1 MAKSSNRLS
10 TREFLELVEQYRD
23 ELFRYILRQAWDPQV
38 AEDVFASSVLA
49 AFENVHKFQPGTN
62 FRAWMYR
69 IITNKVFVANRH
81 TGRRFDS
88 LDESGADRVPEPER
102 KSVYDVVG
110 DPETVLEEVSD
121 EVLAAMQSLSD
132 NERACILLRGV
143 EGFSYKEIAEILEMP
158 TGTVMTHLS
167 RGRAKLRRELGEYA
181 RASGVIKS
189 DQRGMNLGRN

>member
-1 MAKSSNRLS
+1 MAKSSDRL
-10 TREFLELVEQYRD
+10 TTAEFMELVEQYRD
-23 ELFRYILRQAWDPQV
+23 ELFRYILRQAWDSQV

-49 AFENVHKFQPGTN
+49 AFENRHKFQPGTN

-81 TGRRFDS
+81 VGRRFDS
-88 LDESGADRVPEPER
+88 LDEAGAERVPEPER
-102 KSVYDVVG
+102 KVAYDVVS
-110 DPETVLEEVSD
+110 DPQTVLEEVSD
-121 EVLAAMQSLSD
+121 EVVAALRHLSD

-167 RGRAKLRRELGEYA
+167 RGRAKLRRELGDYA
-181 RASGVIKS
+181 RSSGVLKS
-189 DQRGMNLGRN
+189 E

>member
-1 MAKSSNRLS
+1 MAQSADKLT
-10 TREFLELVEQYRD
+10 TREFLELVDQYRD
-23 ELFRYILRQAWDPQV
+23 ELFRYILRQAWDSQV
-38 AEDVFASSVLA
+38 AEDVFASAVLS
-49 AFENVHKFQPGTN
+49 AFENRHKFQPGTN

-88 LDESGADRVPEPER
+88 LDEAGAERVPEPER
-102 KSVYDVVG
+102 KPEFDVVG
-110 DPETVLEEVSD
+110 DPNTVLEEVSD
-121 EVLAAMQSLSD
+121 EVLAAMHKLSD

-167 RGRAKLRRELGEYA
+167 RGRAKLRKELGEYA
-181 RASGVIKS
+181 RASGILKT
-189 DQRGMNLGRN
+189 G